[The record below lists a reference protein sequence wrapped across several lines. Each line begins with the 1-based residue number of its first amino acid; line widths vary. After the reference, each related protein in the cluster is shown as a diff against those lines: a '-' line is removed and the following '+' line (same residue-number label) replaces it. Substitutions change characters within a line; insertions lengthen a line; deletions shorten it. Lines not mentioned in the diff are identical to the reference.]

1 MDNDDIISTLND
13 LITICKDGEDGFKT
27 CAEHV
32 SNGYLKTLFG
42 DRSQRCAKSALELQ
56 KLVAGL
62 GGEPAESSSLASAVH
77 RAWIDVK
84 SAVVDRDDE
93 AVLAEC
99 ERGEVLAVDAY
110 RKALDKSLPIEVR
123 TVVTTQ
129 YGGVMHNHDLVKN
142 LREKFGVYQ

>member
-1 MDNDDIISTLND
+1 MTNDDIISTLND
-13 LITICKDGEDGFKT
+13 LIKICKDGEEGFKT

-32 SNGYLKTLFG
+32 TNGYIKMLFA
-42 DRSQRCAKSALELQ
+42 DRAQRCSQSATELQ
-56 KLVAGL
+56 TLVIGL
-62 GGEPAESSSLASAVH
+62 DGKPAESTSVASALH

-84 SAVVDRDDE
+84 DAVVDRDDE

-99 ERGEVLAVDAY
+99 ERGEDVAVEAY
-110 RKALDKSLPIEVR
+110 RKALDTDLPIDVR

-129 YGGVMHNHDLVKN
+129 YGGVMHNLDLVKN

>member
-1 MDNDDIISTLND
+1 MDNDDIISTLNG
-13 LITICKDGEDGFKT
+13 LIEICKDGEQGFKT

-42 DRSQRCAKSALELQ
+42 DRSQRCAQSAAELRN
-56 KLVAGL
+56 LVTGL
-62 GGEPAESSSLASAVH
+62 GGTPTDSSSVASALH

-84 SAVVDRDDE
+84 SAVMDRDDE

-99 ERGEVLAVDAY
+99 ERGEDLAVAAY
-110 RKALDKSLPIEVR
+110 RKALDGTLPIDVR

-129 YGGVMHNHDLVKN
+129 YGGVMYNHDLVKN